1 MIGQALCIIAF
12 ILVAAFCIAFCCLC
26 AYTAVGVTWSII
38 VDFVKELKRIYLE
51 ITA

>member
-1 MIGQALCIIAF
+1 MIEQAFCIIAF
-12 ILVAAFCIAFCCLC
+12 ILVSVFFIAFCCLC
-26 AYTAVGVTWSII
+26 VYVAVGVIWSII